1 MDSVGLGCSSGVK
14 GAIYFVSMNR
24 FFVDPMDI
32 QGDRVCLGK
41 AQAHQICHVLRL
53 RTHDRIVVLDNCGFE
68 FEIILADVGPTH
80 ITGTIVERRA
90 IQGEPTVGLTLYQGL
105 LARDKFEHV
114 LQKGTEVGVRCFVPV
129 ITERSIVRDTRAF
142 TEDRQER
149 WQRIVTEAAE
159 QSGRGLIPELKP
171 PIRFEQ
177 VLVEPG
183 GVDIRLMGCP
193 GPGGQSLH
201 GVIAA
206 GVKPKAVGLWIGPEG
221 GFSDREVD
229 LARSAGWRPFSLGR
243 RILRTETAAVVA
255 SGLVLYELGQ
265 LEP

>member
-1 MDSVGLGCSSGVK
+1 
-14 GAIYFVSMNR
+14 
-24 FFVDPMDI
+24 
-32 QGDRVCLGK
+32 
-41 AQAHQICHVLRL
+41 VLRL

-90 IQGEPTVGLTLYQGL
+90 IQGEPSVGLTLYQGL

-129 ITERSIVRDTRAF
+129 ITERSIVRD
-142 TEDRQER
+142 
-149 WQRIVTEAAE
+149 
-159 QSGRGLIPELKP
+159 
-171 PIRFEQ
+171 
-177 VLVEPG
+177 
-183 GVDIRLMGCP
+183 IRLMGCP

-201 GVIAA
+201 GVLAA